1 MKIYRRPRGHLQPW
15 LINFGACVFLQ
26 TIMRD
31 VAHDANNLTPRLAVV
46 FEAQPPSKRGVYV
59 AAEMNADKLVVHQN
73 YRRRIVSV
81 PLAQHAPSE
90 KRNAKGLAEIF
101 VNEVRERH
109 CPLDRICRLGPTF
122 EPITD
127 LVFPA

>member
-26 TIMRD
+26 TIMRN
-31 VAHDANNLTPRLAVV
+31 VAHHANNLTPRLAVV
-46 FEAQPPSKRGVYV
+46 FKAQPSSKRGVYV
-59 AAEMNADKLVVHQN
+59 AAEMNADKFVVHQN
-73 YRRRIVSV
+73 YRRRIVRVS
-81 PLAQHAPSE
+81 LAQHAASE
-90 KRNAKGLAEIF
+90 KRNAERLAKIF
-101 VNEVRERH
+101 VNEVQERH
-109 CPLDRICRLGPTF
+109 WPLHLGRWFGLTF